1 MSSREFDGMLDDL
14 VRQALYPFAEAK
26 PPVRVWRRVLR
37 AVRSMRTGSE
47 ASIDHPLLA
56 ALTVFADSPV
66 IASLLAPAG
75 FAAAAFSRFWG
86 SFSGMRESN
95 VRYVPLF
102 SNRAYC
108 VDQNGRCLSA
118 PFLDITLTQMFDL
131 RLAS

>member
-47 ASIDHPLLA
+47 ASIDHPLLV
-56 ALTVFADSPV
+56 ALKAFAG
-66 IASLLAPAG
+66 LLAPAG
-75 FAAAAFSRFWG
+75 LAASAGFTAAFSRFWG
-86 SFSGMRESN
+86 SLSGMSGSN
-95 VRYVPLF
+95 VMYVSLF

-108 VDQNGRCLSA
+108 VDQNGHCLSA